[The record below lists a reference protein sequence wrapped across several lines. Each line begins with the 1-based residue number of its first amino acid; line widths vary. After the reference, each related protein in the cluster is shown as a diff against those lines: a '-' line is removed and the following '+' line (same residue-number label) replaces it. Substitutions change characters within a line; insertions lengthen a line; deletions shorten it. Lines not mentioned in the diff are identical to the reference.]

1 MASKRRRPR
10 QKRQSQ
16 FFVKKGR
23 VQWLNVLNVC
33 VDVIGEG
40 WFVNN
45 TWQSKTTTT
54 TAPVTSH
61 TVFIKRLAPEAQRL
75 NKKYHVMTSITLSQA
90 ILESDWGQSTN
101 ATENNNLFGV
111 KAYGTQSGKL
121 MTTQEYY
128 DGAYHTVKRRFRVY
142 TSWHDSLVDH
152 AEKLAYG
159 TTWDSQHYAA
169 VIQAKDYQTAAKALQ
184 TAGYATDPS
193 YAQKLINIIQKY
205 HLQRYD
211 SK

>member
-1 MASKRRRPR
+1 MAVKRRRPR
-10 QKRQSQ
+10 KKQQSQ
-16 FFVKKGR
+16 LFIKKGH
-23 VQWLNVLNVC
+23 VQWLNVLIIFAA
-33 VDVIGEG
+33 VIGLG
-40 WFVNN
+40 WFVNR
-45 TWQSKTTTT
+45 TWASKATTT
-54 TAPVTSH
+54 TAPVTTH
-61 TVFIKRLAPEAQRL
+61 TAFIKRLAPEAQQL
-75 NKKYHVMTSITLSQA
+75 EKKYHVLTSITLSQA
-90 ILESDWGQSTN
+90 ILESDWGESTN
-101 ATENNNLFGV
+101 ATDNNNLFGV

-142 TSWHDSLVDH
+142 NSWHDSLVDH
-152 AEKLAYG
+152 AKKLAYG

-169 VIQAKDYQTAAKALQ
+169 VIQAKDYQTAAQALQ

-211 SK
+211 GK